1 MPQPSSIH
9 ETKRSSSHVENL
21 PELPSLGAVATR
33 SVLSSHG
40 HDELFGEIGTSTAVP
55 LPIEEIPLSSDL
67 DSLAKIKSPEPP
79 VPDFSARIKPTL
91 DIPHIPKMDLPA
103 AEVEEIHLKSKEVP
117 GELPNDPGVISRK
130 ASVGQAIPETTI
142 KLTPSPPTST
152 LRVSSE
158 LQMPE
163 DSPAQKTPTPEK
175 QKKATAQAKEQAREQ
190 EKQFTDEDL
199 QEALRPFIEP
209 SVDQFL
215 YTPKHSI
222 HSYLEPMLRSTVRR
236 AIAEQMEDA
245 SPFRDVSGW
254 DRFTWKLRALM
265 GSRTYE
271 DILFDQT
278 RRYQV
283 EEVFLLRPKTRSLIS
298 YASHDPSRHSKPS
311 KVEGTV
317 KNIATK
323 IAHKPAN
330 DSSPIKWET
339 HNRQLLIRYGNHCM
353 LAAIVH
359 GAPNAILRA
368 DLDYAVRQA
377 EDRFGETLE
386 EGGDIHLQIL
396 QPLLE
401 GCLLIQS
408 TAVPN

>member
-1 MPQPSSIH
+1 MLESPTNMEASSNPDAG
-9 ETKRSSSHVENL
+9 NL
-21 PELPSLGAVATR
+21 PKLPLLGAMATK

-40 HDELFGEIGTSTAVP
+40 HDELFGESQPSATVP
-55 LPIEEIPLSSDL
+55 LPIEKIPTAHDFDPLT
-67 DSLAKIKSPEPP
+67 KNTPPEPL

-91 DIPHIPKMDLPA
+91 NIPDIPKMDSPFTVTGEPHGRKKEIFSELPA
-103 AEVEEIHLKSKEVP
+103 MDSSPLSADEFVPEIGTTAPPEP
-117 GELPNDPGVISRK
+117 
-130 ASVGQAIPETTI
+130 APETMRTH
-142 KLTPSPPTST
+142 
-152 LRVSSE
+152 
-158 LQMPE
+158 Q
-163 DSPAQKTPTPEK
+163 K
-175 QKKATAQAKEQAREQ
+175 QKPLTAQGQD
-190 EKQFTDEDL
+190 FTDKDL
-199 QEALRPFIEP
+199 LEALRPLIEP

-215 YTPKHSI
+215 YTPTHSI

-254 DRFTWKLRALM
+254 DKFTWKLRALM
-265 GSRTYE
+265 SSRTYE

-298 YASHDPSRHSKPS
+298 YASHDPSRHTKPS
-311 KVEGTV
+311 KVESTV

-323 IAHKPAN
+323 IARKAPN
-330 DSSPIKWET
+330 DSSPIKWDNN
-339 HNRQLLIRYGNHCM
+339 NRQLLIRQGNRCT

-359 GAPNAILRA
+359 GAPNALLRA

-377 EDRFGETLE
+377 EDRFGKALE
-386 EGGDIHLQIL
+386 DDSDIHLHVL

-408 TAVPN
+408 AAIPN